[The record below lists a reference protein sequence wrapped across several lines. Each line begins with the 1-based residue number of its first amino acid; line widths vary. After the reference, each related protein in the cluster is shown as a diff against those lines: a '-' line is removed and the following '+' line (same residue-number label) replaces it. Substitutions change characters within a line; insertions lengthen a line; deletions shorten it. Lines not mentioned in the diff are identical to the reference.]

1 MNATSTPIP
10 AVSVVII
17 GRNEGQRLL
26 RCIASVQ
33 QAHWGAL
40 RHDIWYVDSRSTDD
54 SLASAQAL
62 GAHTLVLPEGPM
74 CAAKARNLGW
84 QAAEG
89 ECILFLD
96 GDTELHPDFVT
107 HALLALEDGNLCAAW
122 GHRRES
128 NPQQSLYTKVLDLD
142 WIYPAGITPYF
153 GGDVLVRRSAL
164 AQVGGFDATLN
175 AGEEPELCARLR
187 AKGWKILHIDV
198 PMTRHDLAV
207 RSFKAYA
214 RRCYRSGIAYAEV
227 THRMQTLGDALWQH
241 EARRDLVHGLLY
253 VAAPLLLA
261 LAFALHV
268 LAGALLAVLG
278 LAVLLR
284 SAWRCR
290 ARAAGNAVLALQY
303 ALHSH
308 VQKVP
313 ALFGQLA
320 WMRAHARQQRLALV
334 DYKE

>member
-1 MNATSTPIP
+1 MNHTPT
-10 AVSVVII
+10 VSVVII
-17 GRNEGQRLL
+17 GRNEGQRLQ
-26 RCIASVQ
+26 RCISSVHE
-33 QAHWGAL
+33 ACWGTL
-40 RHDIWYVDSRSTDD
+40 RHDIWYVDSRSTDN
-54 SLASAQAL
+54 SLAQAQAQ
-62 GAHTLVLPEGPM
+62 GAQTLVLPAGPM

-84 QAAEG
+84 QSAAG
-89 ECILFLD
+89 EFILFLD
-96 GDTELHPDFVT
+96 GDTELHPDFVNQ
-107 HALLALEDGNLCAAW
+107 ALAALADSSLCAAW

-128 NPQQSLYTKVLDLD
+128 NPQQSLYTRVLDLD
-142 WIYPAGITPYF
+142 WIYPPGITPYF
-153 GGDVLVRRSAL
+153 GGDVLVCRSAL

-187 AKGWKILHIDV
+187 AKGWKILHIDA

-253 VAAPLLLA
+253 VTAPLLLV

-268 LAGALLAVLG
+268 LAGVLLAALG
-278 LAVLLR
+278 LAVVLR

-290 ARAAGNAVLALQY
+290 ARADGHVLLALQY

-308 VQKVP
+308 VQKIP
-313 ALFGQLA
+313 AFFGQLA
-320 WMRAHARQQRLALV
+320 WKRAHARRQRLALV